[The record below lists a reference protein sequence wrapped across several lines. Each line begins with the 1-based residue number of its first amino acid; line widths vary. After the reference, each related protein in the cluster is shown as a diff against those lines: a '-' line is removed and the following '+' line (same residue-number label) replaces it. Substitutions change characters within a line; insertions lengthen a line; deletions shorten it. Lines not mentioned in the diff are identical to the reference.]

1 MVIHQ
6 ILLGVEQT
14 TCSASQRFADGEE
27 PPTEREKKLKK
38 IRKIPTDDET
48 YWVEKNHL
56 QVNDS
61 NKEQPPIT
69 LSAAVNVPNGWEKNK
84 TKHDDNE
91 LHILV
96 QRER

>member
-14 TCSASQRFADGEE
+14 TCSASQRFE
-27 PPTEREKKLKK
+27 EKKKIKK

-96 QRER
+96 QRDIEKE